1 MSICSKQYL
10 FYILSKNE
18 KLSNPSQALPIGDSN
33 SEHIEFDGDETVN
46 CYGKAT
52 STIQRSKVEANSTHV
67 YDASSLDN
75 TNNNGSG
82 QNNNVHTNS
91 NHVVGT
97 SMASTL
103 NPSGNAKD
111 GNNNL
116 YDLTMKLR
124 YLEKSIKFI
133 QQQHNETLSC
143 LHQEIEKLKNENRG
157 MYMN

>member
-1 MSICSKQYL
+1 MSACFFKLKSI
-10 FYILSKNE
+10 FFILSKNE
-18 KLSNPSQALPIGDSN
+18 KLSNPSKALSIGDGN

-46 CYGKAT
+46 CYGKAV
-52 STIQRSKVEANSTHV
+52 STTQWSKVEANSNNVH
-67 YDASSLDN
+67 DASSLNN
-75 TNNNGSG
+75 TNNGSG

-91 NHVVGT
+91 NQAAST
-97 SMASTL
+97 STGSTL
-103 NPSGNAKD
+103 NSSVGVKD
-111 GNNNL
+111 GNL

-157 MYMN
+157 IN

>member
-1 MSICSKQYL
+1 MSIFQDSHL
-10 FYILSKNE
+10 LDILSKNE
-18 KLSNPSQALPIGDSN
+18 KLSNPSQAQPIVDSN

-52 STIQRSKVEANSTHV
+52 STIQRSKAEANSTNV
-67 YDASSLDN
+67 YDASSLNN

-91 NHVVGT
+91 VGT
-97 SMASTL
+97 STGSTL
-103 NPSGNAKD
+103 NPSDNAKD
-111 GNNNL
+111 GNNNV

-157 MYMN
+157 MYMNQK